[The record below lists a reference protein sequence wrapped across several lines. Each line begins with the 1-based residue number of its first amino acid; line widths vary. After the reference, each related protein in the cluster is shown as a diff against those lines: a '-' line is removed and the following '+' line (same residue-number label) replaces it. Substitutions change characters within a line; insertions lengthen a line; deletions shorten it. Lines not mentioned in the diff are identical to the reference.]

1 MMGLKTLIA
10 QDQLDDAKIYS
21 TKFEFIKHLP
31 KGMNILEIGTL
42 AGDYAELLLQTNPLS
57 IDLVDVF
64 KANDW
69 RDLNR
74 FNKDEHFSFVKNR
87 FKNHP
92 EITLNKGYSHEVL
105 PTLNKKYDYIYI
117 DANHD
122 YEHASRDLELSLPLL
137 ADGGIIGF
145 NDYIYDDADYIVYGV
160 IETVCEFLD
169 KNKDWKVIAFAL
181 QERMYADIYIKK
193 I

>member
-1 MMGLKTLIA
+1 MSLKTLIS
-10 QDQLDDAKIYS
+10 QDQLNNAKLYS

-31 KGMNILEIGTL
+31 KNSHILEIGTL
-42 AGDYAELLLQTNPLS
+42 AGDYAELLLETNPLS

-74 FNKDEHFSFVKNR
+74 FNKEGHYNFVKDR
-87 FKNHP
+87 FKNSP
-92 EITLNKGYSHEVL
+92 EVNLYRGYSHEVL
-105 PTLNKKYDYIYI
+105 PKLSKKYDYIYI

-137 ADGGIIGF
+137 AGGGIIGF

-169 KNKDWKVIAFAL
+169 KNKDWEVIGFAL

-193 I
+193 R

>member
-1 MMGLKTLIA
+1 MKLKTLIS
-10 QDQLDDAKIYS
+10 QEQLNNAKLYS

-31 KGMNILEIGTL
+31 KNANILEIGTL
-42 AGDYAELLLQTNPLS
+42 AGDYAELLLETNPLS

-64 KANDW
+64 EANDW

-74 FNKDEHFSFVKNR
+74 FDKSGHYNFVKNR
-87 FKNHP
+87 FKNNP
-92 EITLNKGYSHEVL
+92 EVSLLRGYSHDVL
-105 PTLNKKYDYIYI
+105 PTLTKKYDYIYI

-122 YEHASRDLELSLPLL
+122 YEHASQDLADALPLL
-137 ADGGIIGF
+137 AEGGIIGL

-169 KNKDWKVIAFAL
+169 KNKDWQVIGFAL
-181 QERMYADIYIKK
+181 QERMYADIYLQK

>member
-1 MMGLKTLIA
+1 MTLKTLIS
-10 QDQLDDAKIYS
+10 QDQLNNAKLYS

-31 KGMNILEIGTL
+31 QNGNILEIGTL
-42 AGDYAELLLQTNPLS
+42 AGDYAQFLLATNPAS
-57 IDLVDVF
+57 VDLVDVF

-74 FNKDEHFSFVKNR
+74 FNKDEHYNFVKNR
-87 FKNHP
+87 FKNNP
-92 EITLNKGYSHEVL
+92 EVKLYKGYSHEVL

-122 YEHASRDLELSLPLL
+122 YEHASRDLNLSLPLL
-137 ADGGIIGF
+137 AEGGIIGL
-145 NDYIYDDADYIVYGV
+145 NDYIYDDADHIVYGV

-169 KNKDWKVIAFAL
+169 KNKDWEVIGFAL

-193 I
+193 II

>member
-1 MMGLKTLIA
+1 MSLKTLIS
-10 QDQLDDAKIYS
+10 QNQLNNAKLYS
-21 TKFEFIKHLP
+21 TKFEFIRFLP
-31 KGMNILEIGTL
+31 KNAKMLEIGTL
-42 AGDYAELLLQTNPLS
+42 AGDYAELLLNTNPDCL
-57 IDLVDVF
+57 DLVDVF
-64 KANDW
+64 GANDW
-69 RDLNR
+69 KDLNR
-74 FNKDEHFSFVKNR
+74 FNKDGHYDFVKNR
-87 FKNHP
+87 FKNNP
-92 EITLNKGYSHEVL
+92 EVSLYKGYSHNIL

-122 YEHASRDLELSLPLL
+122 YDHVSKDLEYSLPLL

-169 KNKDWKVIAFAL
+169 KNRDWEVIGFAL

-193 I
+193 V